1 MACHKPLTAYKCADG
16 SVVFNQLARYQIQ
29 HEILLPCGQCTGCRV
44 DRAREW
50 SVRCMHEAKM
60 HDANSFLT
68 LTYNDENI
76 PSNGSLDYRH
86 FQLFM
91 KRLRMR
97 VGPVRF
103 FMCGEYGDQTL
114 RPHYHALI
122 FGYDFPDKK
131 PWRKSANDYML
142 YRSAE
147 LETLWK
153 YGNAEIG
160 TVTLQS
166 AGYCA
171 RYCIKKVYGDLAPS
185 HYGEREPEFGHMS
198 LKPGI
203 GATFFDKFQSDI
215 YPSDFCV
222 ADGRITSIPKYY
234 DKLYKGSL
242 DEIKET
248 RELKASKHAANNV
261 HERLAVRE
269 EVLNAKLKFLKREL

>member
-1 MACHKPLTAYKCADG
+1 M
-16 SVVFNQLARYQIQ
+16 FNQLSRYQIQ

-60 HDANSFLT
+60 HDYNSFLT
-68 LTYNDENI
+68 LTYNDENL
-76 PSNGSLDYRH
+76 PVNGSLDYRH

-91 KRLRMR
+91 KRLRIKI
-97 VGPVRF
+97 GPVRF
-103 FMCGEYGDQTL
+103 FMCGEYGDQTQ

-131 PWRKSANDYML
+131 PWRKAANDHML
-142 YRSAE
+142 YRSQE
-147 LETLWK
+147 LESLWK

-171 RYCIKKVYGDLAPS
+171 RYCIKKVYGDAAES
-185 HYGEREPEFGHMS
+185 HYGERLPEFGHMS

-203 GATFFDKFQSDI
+203 GATFFDKFQADI

-248 RELKASKHAANNV
+248 RELKASKHIKNNS